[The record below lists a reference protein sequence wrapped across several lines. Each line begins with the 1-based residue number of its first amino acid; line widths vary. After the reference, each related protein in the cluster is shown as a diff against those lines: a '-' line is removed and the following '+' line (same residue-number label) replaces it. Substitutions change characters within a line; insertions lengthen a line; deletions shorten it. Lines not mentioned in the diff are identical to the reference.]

1 MRITQ
6 ARFRTVRLVA
16 GGLTVLLRYSLYQ
29 DGDERLP
36 ESIACRGDQVPPYFL
51 ASTIRDFI
59 APERHGLSI
68 QRSWT
73 VLQEGRVG
81 LSFCLEFPE
90 LTGAA
95 WLLAGGARGGA
106 GPPRAGEAA
115 PRGRGAPPPPPRAGP
130 VPGRKPAQRGQAAL
144 QAQAA
149 LRVSGSL
156 EQAAR
161 LNLVISPA
169 RELFAQGLSAA
180 P

>member
-6 ARFRTVRLVA
+6 ADFRTVRIVA

-36 ESIACRGDQVPPYFL
+36 ESIACRGDQVTAYFL

-81 LSFCLEFPE
+81 LSFCLEF
-90 LTGAA
+90 LYHLCLITGKDIRNNPVYSYFFTYCFCSP
-95 WLLAGGARGGA
+95 LVIAGQHDY
-106 GPPRAGEAA
+106 
-115 PRGRGAPPPPPRAGP
+115 
-130 VPGRKPAQRGQAAL
+130 VVYSDIL
-144 QAQAA
+144 QAPDHLA
-149 LRVSGSL
+149 RVGT
-156 EQAAR
+156 
-161 LNLVISPA
+161 
-169 RELFAQGLSAA
+169 
-180 P
+180 